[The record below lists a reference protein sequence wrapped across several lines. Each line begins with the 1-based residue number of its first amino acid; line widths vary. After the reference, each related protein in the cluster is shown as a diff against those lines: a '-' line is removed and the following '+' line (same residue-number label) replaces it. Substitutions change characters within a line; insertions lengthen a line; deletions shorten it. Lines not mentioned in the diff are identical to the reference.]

1 MRRMDRQILWNDE
14 DWMSDI
20 NHKLIGML
28 RVIRAFLPHIATDG
42 TGNIINIGG
51 VASSMIYHGAM
62 THGINNAAMQHSAG
76 YMAKDLAGD
85 NIRVNTVVPG
95 LVATE
100 WREDW
105 AGMMAEKSGKTKA
118 EFLNNYCE
126 QTGIIT
132 GRWADMAEIAD
143 AVTFLASDRAS
154 YFNAMSMVIDGG
166 MLANPR

>member
-1 MRRMDRQILWNDE
+1 
-14 DWMSDI
+14 
-20 NHKLIGML
+20 
-28 RVIRAFLPHIATDG
+28 VIRAFLPHIATDG

-62 THGINNAAMQHSAG
+62 THGMNNAAMQHSAG